1 MTIAT
6 TTTAKARAEA
16 DGHDA
21 QAITVREFMGHK
33 VNFIANDDLRLALHK
48 GGNKNMGSDWH
59 AGEARVLVTTNV
71 DDCGYSNVEVEA
83 AMSQTYVD
91 AIEAAI
97 ESLIVVRD
105 ALRKMATAA

>member
-1 MTIAT
+1 MSTTMSDT
-6 TTTAKARAEA
+6 TTTDQNAPV
-16 DGHDA
+16 
-21 QAITVREFMGHK
+21 VREFMGDK
-33 VNFIANDDLRLALHK
+33 VNFIANDDLSLELRK
-48 GGNKNMGSDWH
+48 GGNKNTGDWQPC
-59 AGEARVLVTTNV
+59 ESRVLVTTNV

-83 AMSQTYVD
+83 AMLPRTTYAD

>member
-1 MTIAT
+1 MT
-6 TTTAKARAEA
+6 TTTTTVDQTAPV
-16 DGHDA
+16 
-21 QAITVREFMGHK
+21 VREFMGHK
-33 VNFIANDDLRLALHK
+33 VNFIANDDLYVELHK
-48 GGNKNMGSDWH
+48 GGNKNTGSDWH

-83 AMSQTYVD
+83 AMSRTYVD

-105 ALRKMATAA
+105 ALRKMSTAA